1 LTQSLLEEIRLLS
14 NINRDRN
21 HLLNIFFVGQ
31 NEFNEILHRPENR
44 AVKQRITLNYQLQPL
59 TLKETELY
67 IRHRLKVAGG
77 TRMLFNA
84 SAIQAIAAYSEGIPR
99 RINVLCDQCL
109 LTGFIEEIPKIDA
122 DIVADCIKD
131 IEIPHF
137 TETIH
142 REQQSAELRRQPTS
156 EHTIAQSDSLSKH
169 IPFIPILMVIIIL
182 AIIFLA
188 AHRFPEKLDS
198 EYRQALTYMSNKI
211 GSLRKDQQQN
221 DIDKQPKE
229 NEILI
234 PAVSDAPIRKK
245 TSINDAQFTTDNSDK
260 QTGGQIPSS
269 AHSEEEKNALNKR
282 TETTIDTTKIISDT
296 DSRPQPE
303 EQKPAL
309 QQGSTE
315 QPEKQPKNAEPALPE
330 LPFVIR
336 FNSDS
341 NDFNAPNLDKLDQL
355 ARAVKNDQSLS
366 LKISGYTDS
375 VGSEQYNTQLSLFR
389 ANMIKSYLLGQGI
402 PASRLIV
409 YSFGSQ
415 NPIADNTTRAGQQLN
430 RRVEV
435 MVIKPNRN

>member
-1 LTQSLLEEIRLLS
+1 
-14 NINRDRN
+14 
-21 HLLNIFFVGQ
+21 
-31 NEFNEILHRPENR
+31 
-44 AVKQRITLNYQLQPL
+44 
-59 TLKETELY
+59 
-67 IRHRLKVAGG
+67 
-77 TRMLFNA
+77 MLFSA

-122 DIVADCIKD
+122 DIVADCVKD
-131 IEIPHF
+131 IEIPHY

-142 REQQSAELRRQPTS
+142 HEQQSTELSRQPIS
-156 EHTIAQSDSLSKH
+156 EDTIVQSSSPSKH
-169 IPFIPILMVIIIL
+169 FPFLPILMAISIL

-211 GSLRKDQQQN
+211 GSPQKDQQQN

-229 NEILI
+229 NQTLI
-234 PAVSDAPIRKK
+234 PAESDAPVRKK
-245 TSINDAQFTTDNSDK
+245 ASIDDAQLTTDNSDM
-260 QTGGQIPSS
+260 QIGGQKPSS

-282 TETTIDTTKIISDT
+282 TKTTIDTTRIISDA
-296 DSRPQPE
+296 DSRPKPE
-303 EQKPAL
+303 EQKLAL

-330 LPFVIR
+330 LPVVIR
-336 FNSDS
+336 FKRDS
-341 NDFNAPNLDKLDQL
+341 NDFDAPNLDKLDQL

-366 LKISGYTDS
+366 LNISGYTDS
-375 VGSEQYNTQLSLFR
+375 VGSEQYNAQLSLFR
-389 ANMIKSYLLGQGI
+389 ANMIKSYLLGQGV

-435 MVIKPNRN
+435 MVIKPNRI